1 METLA
6 LILAGG
12 RGSRL
17 DILSEDRVKPSVPF
31 AGKFRI
37 IDFTLSNCS
46 NSGIYNIAI
55 LTQYLP
61 LSLNDHI
68 GSGKPWDLD
77 RRDSKVTLLQPHSDW
92 YAGTA
97 DAVRKNL
104 QYVEKSGSKYV
115 LILSG
120 DHIYKMDYRKLIRQH
135 EETGADLTIAAKVVD
150 IREASR
156 FGILEA
162 DAKNEIV
169 AFVEKPKQ
177 PKSDLASMGIY
188 VFNTDVLVKKI
199 KESTIPDLDFGAH
212 IIPSMIGR
220 DKVFAFKYYDYW
232 KDVGTYDSYLQANL
246 ELIETV
252 DKIPLDMYDPN
263 WKIYTKSEDLPAVKV
278 GSKAVIRQALLSNGA
293 IVAGTVERSVLSP
306 GVIVHPLA
314 KVTNSVLLNNVEVKP
329 GAIVENC
336 IVDKKTVIGEN
347 AMVGFGTDLTPNRDN
362 PALLSSGI
370 TVLGKRLHVP
380 KNMVIGRNCRIFASA
395 DLTKQEDG
403 IVPSGS
409 TLK

>member
-17 DILSEDRVKPSVPF
+17 DILSENRVKPSVPF

-61 LSLNDHI
+61 FSLNDHI

-104 QYVEKSGSKYV
+104 FFIDQYKPKYV

-120 DHIYKMDYRKLIRQH
+120 DHIYKMDYRKMIAQH
-135 EETGADLTIAAKVVD
+135 IESKADLTIAAKVVD
-150 IREASR
+150 LSEASR

-162 DAKNEIV
+162 DQTNRIV
-169 AFVEKPKQ
+169 DFVEKPKV
-177 PKSDLASMGIY
+177 PKSNLASMGIY
-188 VFNTDVLVKKI
+188 VFNTDILLEKLK
-199 KESTIPDLDFGAH
+199 SPIPDLDFGMH
-212 IIPSMIGR
+212 IIPSMIR
-220 DKVFAFKYYDYW
+220 ENAVYTYKFYDYW

-252 DKIPLDMYDPN
+252 DKIPLDMYEPS
-263 WKIYTKSEDLPAVKV
+263 WKIYTKSEDMPAVKV
-278 GSKAVIRQALLSNGA
+278 GSKAVIHQALLSNGS

-314 KVTNSVLLNNVEVKP
+314 RVKNSVLLNGVQVLP

-336 IVDKKTVIGEN
+336 IIDKHTVIGAN
-347 AMVGFGTDLTPNRDN
+347 AMVGFGDDFTPNQEN
-362 PALLSSGI
+362 PSLLSTGI
-370 TVLGKRLHVP
+370 TCLGKHLQVP
-380 KNMVIGRNCRIFASA
+380 ANMVIGRNCRIFQTA
-395 DLTKQEDG
+395 DLSKIEDH

-409 TLK
+409 TLR